1 MKDLVFRGQ
10 RPYDSEPLEKFLRQ
24 EFGEDVKMTSVLH
37 PRCER
42 FRKAVVPCGLG
53 REARKSLSIQVDK
66 VQELMSRS
74 MQLPY

>member
-24 EFGEDVKMTSVLH
+24 EFGEDVKMTSVLY

-42 FRKAVVPCGLG
+42 FRIAVVPCRWG
-53 REARKSLSIQVDK
+53 RESRKSLRIQADK
-66 VQELMSRS
+66 GKSTPQGVSR
-74 MQLPY
+74 ME